1 MLLIIRNLIRSMLR
15 NEAYDTCVLL
25 LVVMNTILLSLNGIV
40 DTSNMTVDY
49 MSLLNTIF
57 SMGFLT
63 DVILKLIAYDF
74 EFFEDF
80 MNIFDLAVV
89 VISVV

>member
-1 MLLIIRNLIRSMLR
+1 
-15 NEAYDTCVLL
+15 
-25 LVVMNTILLSLNGIV
+25 
-40 DTSNMTVDY
+40 MTVDY

-80 MNIFDLAVV
+80 MNIFDLVVV